1 MGTPS
6 RRGSKTSRSL
16 GPGNRPYVAQ
26 PALRGREEPSMFLFD
41 EGTQD
46 TMPARIIVLGVG
58 GGGCNAIKTM
68 IASGLGQVEFVV
80 ANTDL
85 QVLRSS
91 PAATKVQLG
100 ARLTK
105 WLGAGANPQIG
116 KDAALE
122 DAERLREVLSGADM
136 VFITAGMGGGTGT
149 GAAPVIAGLAK
160 ELGALTV
167 AVVTKPFAF
176 EGARRQKQAEEG
188 VRELKTACDTLLVIP
203 NQRLLSVVEKG
214 PPLTR
219 AFGVADDIL
228 RQAVQGIADVITVPG
243 LVNVDFADVRAIMT
257 HMGRAVMGM
266 GRARGEHR
274 AVEAAQRAI
283 ASPLLEDGSI
293 QGARGVLINI
303 TGGPDLSLHEVT
315 EASSIVQEAADP
327 DANIIFG
334 SVINDQLE
342 EDVLVTVI
350 ATGFDGPSDERAR
363 PVAVPAPLPAFG
375 AALGLTPSRGA
386 SHETPSSLRKPPG
399 KSRDGLTEEEWDV
412 PTFLRKQLD

>member
-1 MGTPS
+1 
-6 RRGSKTSRSL
+6 
-16 GPGNRPYVAQ
+16 
-26 PALRGREEPSMFLFD
+26 MFLFD

-46 TMPARIIVLGVG
+46 AMPARIIVLGVG
-58 GGGCNAIKTM
+58 GGGCNAIRTM

-105 WLGAGANPQIG
+105 GLGAGANPQIG

-136 VFITAGMGGGTGT
+136 VFITAGLGGGTGT

-176 EGARRQKQAEEG
+176 EGARRQRQAEEG

-214 PPLTR
+214 TPLTR

-363 PVAVPAPLPAFG
+363 PVAVPATLPAFG

-386 SHETPSSLRKPPG
+386 SHETPSSLRKPLG

>member
-1 MGTPS
+1 
-6 RRGSKTSRSL
+6 
-16 GPGNRPYVAQ
+16 
-26 PALRGREEPSMFLFD
+26 MFLFD
-41 EGTQD
+41 EETQD
-46 TMPARIIVLGVG
+46 TMPARIIVMGVG

-80 ANTDL
+80 ANTDR

-105 WLGAGANPQIG
+105 GLGAGANPQVG

-122 DAERLREVLSGADM
+122 DADRIREILAGADM
-136 VFITAGMGGGTGT
+136 VFITGGMGGGTGT
-149 GAAPVIAGLAK
+149 GAAPVIAALAK
-160 ELGALTV
+160 ESGALTV
-167 AVVTKPFAF
+167 AVVTKPFVF
-176 EGARRQKQAEEG
+176 EGARRMKQAEDG
-188 VRELKTACDTLLVIP
+188 VRELRAACDTLLVIP

-214 PPLTR
+214 TPLTR
-219 AFGVADDIL
+219 AFAVADDIL

-266 GRARGEHR
+266 GRAKGEHR

-303 TGGPDLSLHEVT
+303 SGGPDLSLHEVT
-315 EASSIVQEAADP
+315 EASSIIQEAADP
-327 DANIIFG
+327 EANIIFG
-334 SVINDQLE
+334 SVVNDHLE
-342 EDVLVTVI
+342 DEVMVTVI
-350 ATGFDGPSDERAR
+350 ATGFDAPAEVRPR
-363 PVAVPAPLPAFG
+363 PVSDVASMAALSVPLASRLAHEPLPPLRRS
-375 AALGLTPSRGA
+375 AL
-386 SHETPSSLRKPPG
+386 

>member
-1 MGTPS
+1 
-6 RRGSKTSRSL
+6 
-16 GPGNRPYVAQ
+16 
-26 PALRGREEPSMFLFD
+26 MFLFD

-46 TMPARIIVLGVG
+46 AMPARIIVLGVG
-58 GGGCNAIKTM
+58 GGGCNAIRTM

-105 WLGAGANPQIG
+105 GLGAGANPQIG

-214 PPLTR
+214 TPLTR

-350 ATGFDGPSDERAR
+350 ATGFAGPSDERAR
-363 PVAVPAPLPAFG
+363 PVAVPATLPAFG
-375 AALGLTPSRGA
+375 ATLGLTPSRGT
-386 SHETPSSLRKPPG
+386 SHETPSSLRKPPV

>member
-1 MGTPS
+1 
-6 RRGSKTSRSL
+6 
-16 GPGNRPYVAQ
+16 
-26 PALRGREEPSMFLFD
+26 MFLFD
-41 EGTQD
+41 EETQG
-46 TMPARIIVLGVG
+46 TMPARIIVMGVG
-58 GGGCNAIKTM
+58 GGGCNAIATM
-68 IASGLGQVEFVV
+68 ITSGLGQVEFVV

-91 PAATKVQLG
+91 PASTKIQLG

-105 WLGAGANPQIG
+105 GLGAGANPQVG
-116 KDAALE
+116 RDAALE
-122 DAERLREVLSGADM
+122 DADRIREVLAGADM
-136 VFITAGMGGGTGT
+136 VFITAGLGGGTGT
-149 GAAPVIAGLAK
+149 GAAPVIAGIAK
-160 ELGALTV
+160 ETGALTV
-167 AVVTKPFAF
+167 AVVTKPFTF
-176 EGARRQKQAEEG
+176 EGARRMRQADEG
-188 VRELKTACDTLLVIP
+188 VRELRTACDTMLVIP

-214 PPLTR
+214 TPLTR
-219 AFGVADDIL
+219 AFAVADDIL
-228 RQAVQGIADVITVPG
+228 RQAVQGIAEVITVPG

-266 GRARGEHR
+266 GRARGEQR

-315 EASSIVQEAADP
+315 EASSIIQEAADP

-334 SVINDQLE
+334 SVVNDELA

-350 ATGFDGPSDERAR
+350 ATGFDAPLDAPAR
-363 PVAVPAPLPAFG
+363 SGSETATRQPAPVVVPVASMSTRSLFLDA
-375 AALGLTPSRGA
+375 
-386 SHETPSSLRKPPG
+386 ETPPRKTKSV

>member
-1 MGTPS
+1 
-6 RRGSKTSRSL
+6 
-16 GPGNRPYVAQ
+16 
-26 PALRGREEPSMFLFD
+26 MFLFD
-41 EGTQD
+41 EGTQEV
-46 TMPARIIVLGVG
+46 MPARIIVMGVG
-58 GGGCNAIKTM
+58 GGGCNAVGTM
-68 IASGLGQVEFVV
+68 ITGGLGQVEFVV

-91 PAATKVQLG
+91 AAGSKIQLG

-105 WLGAGANPQIG
+105 GLGAGANPQIG
-116 KDAALE
+116 RDAAVE
-122 DAERLREVLSGADM
+122 DSERIREVLSGADM

-149 GAAPVIAGLAK
+149 GAAPVIAGIAK

-167 AVVTKPFAF
+167 AVVTKPFTF
-176 EGARRQKQAEEG
+176 EGARRMRQADEG
-188 VRELKTACDTLLVIP
+188 VRELRSACDTLLVIP

-214 PPLTR
+214 TPLTR

-228 RQAVQGIADVITVPG
+228 RQAVQGIAEVITVPG

-315 EASSIVQEAADP
+315 EASSIIQEAADP

-334 SVINDQLE
+334 SVVNDQLA
-342 EDVLVTVI
+342 EDILVTVI
-350 ATGFDGPSDERAR
+350 ATGFDLPPQAPG
-363 PVAVPAPLPAFG
+363 AVRSANEGALHAPTPAPVVSTSHRTLSLEALP
-375 AALGLTPSRGA
+375 P
-386 SHETPSSLRKPPG
+386 LRKPSG

>member
-1 MGTPS
+1 
-6 RRGSKTSRSL
+6 
-16 GPGNRPYVAQ
+16 
-26 PALRGREEPSMFLFD
+26 MFLFD
-41 EGTQD
+41 EDAQEG
-46 TMPARIIVLGVG
+46 MPARIIVMGVG

-85 QVLRSS
+85 QVLRAS
-91 PAATKVQLG
+91 PAATKIQLG

-105 WLGAGANPQIG
+105 GLGAGANPQIG

-122 DAERLREVLSGADM
+122 DSDRIREVLAGADM

-149 GAAPVIAGLAK
+149 GAAPIIAGIAK
-160 ELGALTV
+160 ETGALTV
-167 AVVTKPFAF
+167 AVVTKPFEF
-176 EGARRQKQAEEG
+176 EGRRRMKQAEEG
-188 VRELKTACDTLLVIP
+188 IEHLKGTSDTLLVIP

-214 PPLTR
+214 TPLTR
-219 AFGVADDIL
+219 AFAVADDIL
-228 RQAVQGIADVITVPG
+228 RQAVQGIADVITMPG

-266 GRARGEHR
+266 GRASGERR

-293 QGARGVLINI
+293 EGARGVLINI
-303 TGGPDLSLHEVT
+303 SGNSTLSLHEVT
-315 EASSIVQEAADP
+315 EASSIIQEAADP

-334 SVINDQLE
+334 SVIDDRLDE
-342 EDVLVTVI
+342 EVQVTVI
-350 ATGFDGPSDERAR
+350 ATGFDTPREARVGSSLSDTTG
-363 PVAVPAPLPAFG
+363 VLTLKAPLTMAS
-375 AALGLTPSRGA
+375 PSRSSAA
-386 SHETPSSLRKPPG
+386 SASSAPPSVRTRAPL
-399 KSRDGLTEEEWDV
+399 KSRDGLTEDEWDV

>member
-1 MGTPS
+1 
-6 RRGSKTSRSL
+6 
-16 GPGNRPYVAQ
+16 
-26 PALRGREEPSMFLFD
+26 MFLFD
-41 EGTQD
+41 EQTQEA
-46 TMPARIIVLGVG
+46 MPARIIVMGVG
-58 GGGCNAIKTM
+58 GGGCNAIATM

-91 PAATKVQLG
+91 PAGTKIQLG

-105 WLGAGANPQIG
+105 GLGAGANPQVG
-116 KDAALE
+116 HDAALE
-122 DAERLREVLSGADM
+122 DADRIREVLAGADM
-136 VFITAGMGGGTGT
+136 VFITAGLGGGTGT
-149 GAAPVIAGLAK
+149 GAAPVIAGIAK
-160 ELGALTV
+160 ETGALTV
-167 AVVTKPFAF
+167 AVVTKPFTF
-176 EGARRQKQAEEG
+176 EGARRMRQADDG
-188 VRELKTACDTLLVIP
+188 VRELRTACDTMLVIP

-214 PPLTR
+214 TPLTR
-219 AFGVADDIL
+219 AFAVADDIL
-228 RQAVQGIADVITVPG
+228 RQAVQGIAEVITVPG

-266 GRARGEHR
+266 GRARGEQR

-315 EASSIVQEAADP
+315 EASSIIQEAADP

-334 SVINDQLE
+334 SVVNDQLAD
-342 EDVLVTVI
+342 DVLVTVI
-350 ATGFDGPSDERAR
+350 ATGFDLPTEALVRSLSDAPAR
-363 PVAVPAPLPAFG
+363 QSAPAAVPVASTSTRSLFMDVAPPTKKPANV
-375 AALGLTPSRGA
+375 
-386 SHETPSSLRKPPG
+386 

>member
-1 MGTPS
+1 
-6 RRGSKTSRSL
+6 
-16 GPGNRPYVAQ
+16 
-26 PALRGREEPSMFLFD
+26 MFLFD
-41 EGTQD
+41 ETTED
-46 TMPARIIVLGVG
+46 TMPARIIVMGVG
-58 GGGCNAIKTM
+58 GGGCNAIRTM

-85 QVLRSS
+85 QVLKSS

-105 WLGAGANPQIG
+105 GLGAGANPQVG

-122 DAERLREVLSGADM
+122 DSDRIREILAGADM
-136 VFITAGMGGGTGT
+136 VFITGGMGGGTGT

-160 ELGALTV
+160 EAGALTV
-167 AVVTKPFAF
+167 AVVTKPFLF
-176 EGARRQKQAEEG
+176 EGARRMKQAEEG
-188 VRELKTACDTLLVIP
+188 VRELRSACDTLLVIP

-214 PPLTR
+214 TPLTR
-219 AFGVADDIL
+219 AFAVADDIL

-266 GRARGEHR
+266 GRAKGEHR

-303 TGGPDLSLHEVT
+303 SGGPDLSLHEVT
-315 EASSIVQEAADP
+315 EASSIIQEAADP
-327 DANIIFG
+327 EANIIFG
-334 SVINDQLE
+334 SVVNDQLNE
-342 EDVLVTVI
+342 EVLVTVI
-350 ATGFDGPSDERAR
+350 ATGFDMPAEGRAVVEAAPR
-363 PVAVPAPLPAFG
+363 ASLAAPAP
-375 AALGLTPSRGA
+375 SRA
-386 SHETPSSLRKPPG
+386 VSHEPFVGFRKSSIVT
-399 KSRDGLTEEEWDV
+399 SRDGLSEEEWDV

>member
-1 MGTPS
+1 
-6 RRGSKTSRSL
+6 
-16 GPGNRPYVAQ
+16 
-26 PALRGREEPSMFLFD
+26 MFLFD
-41 EGTQD
+41 DETQER
-46 TMPARIIVLGVG
+46 MPARIIVMGVG
-58 GGGCNAIKTM
+58 GGGCNAVSTM
-68 IASGLGQVEFVV
+68 ISGGLGQVEFVV

-91 PAATKVQLG
+91 AAATKVQLG
-100 ARLTK
+100 SRLTK
-105 WLGAGANPQIG
+105 GLGAGANPQIG
-116 KDAALE
+116 RDAALE
-122 DAERLREVLSGADM
+122 DTERIREIISGADM

-149 GAAPVIAGLAK
+149 GAAPVIAGIAK
-160 ELGALTV
+160 ETGALTV

-176 EGARRQKQAEEG
+176 EGQRRMRQADDG
-188 VRELKTACDTLLVIP
+188 VRELRSACDTMLVIP

-214 PPLTR
+214 TPLTR
-219 AFGVADDIL
+219 AFAVADDIL
-228 RQAVQGIADVITVPG
+228 RQAVQGISEVITVPG

-315 EASSIVQEAADP
+315 EASSIIQEAADP

-334 SVINDQLE
+334 SVVNEQMT
-342 EDVLVTVI
+342 EDILVTVI
-350 ATGFDGPSDERAR
+350 ATGFDAPM
-363 PVAVPAPLPAFG
+363 PAPTG
-375 AALGLTPSRGA
+375 ARQSGDGVVLASPSAPIVAATSRTLSIEA
-386 SHETPSSLRKPPG
+386 IPPMRKSNG
-399 KSRDGLTEEEWDV
+399 VKSRDGLDV

>member
-1 MGTPS
+1 MG
-6 RRGSKTSRSL
+6 RGDDRKE
-16 GPGNRPYVAQ
+16 GA
-26 PALRGREEPSMFLFD
+26 SMFLFD
-41 EGTQD
+41 EDKQE
-46 TMPARIIVLGVG
+46 TMPARIIVMGVG
-58 GGGCNAIKTM
+58 GGGCNAISTM
-68 IASGLGQVEFVV
+68 IAGGLGQVEFAV

-91 PAATKVQLG
+91 AASGKIQLG

-105 WLGAGANPQIG
+105 GLGAGANPQIG
-116 KDAALE
+116 RDAAIE
-122 DAERLREVLSGADM
+122 DSERIREVLSGADM

-149 GAAPVIAGLAK
+149 GAAPVIAGIAK

-167 AVVTKPFAF
+167 AVVTKPFTF
-176 EGARRQKQAEEG
+176 EGARRMRQAEDG
-188 VRELKTACDTLLVIP
+188 VRELRNSCDTLLVIP

-214 PPLTR
+214 TPLTR

-228 RQAVQGIADVITVPG
+228 RQAVQGIAEVITVPG
-243 LVNVDFADVRAIMT
+243 LVNVDFADVKAIMT

-315 EASSIVQEAADP
+315 EASSIIQEAADP

-334 SVINDQLE
+334 SVINE
-342 EDVLVTVI
+342 HMSEDILVTVI
-350 ATGFDGPSDERAR
+350 ATGFDTPPQGSASSRQAAEAPTLGSMA
-363 PVAVPAPLPAFG
+363 PGVAQSVRT
-375 AALGLTPSRGA
+375 LTLDA
-386 SHETPSSLRKPPG
+386 TPPLRKSSG
-399 KSRDGLTEEEWDV
+399 VKSRDGLTEEEWDV

>member
-1 MGTPS
+1 
-6 RRGSKTSRSL
+6 
-16 GPGNRPYVAQ
+16 
-26 PALRGREEPSMFLFD
+26 MFLFD

-46 TMPARIIVLGVG
+46 AMPARIIVLGVG

-105 WLGAGANPQIG
+105 GLGAGANPQIG

-214 PPLTR
+214 TPLTR

-327 DANIIFG
+327 EANIIFG

-363 PVAVPAPLPAFG
+363 PVAVPATLPAFG
-375 AALGLTPSRGA
+375 AVLGLTPSRGA
-386 SHETPSSLRKPPG
+386 SHETPSLLRKPPG

>member
-1 MGTPS
+1 
-6 RRGSKTSRSL
+6 
-16 GPGNRPYVAQ
+16 
-26 PALRGREEPSMFLFD
+26 MFLFD
-41 EGTQD
+41 EEAKD
-46 TMPARIIVLGVG
+46 AMPARIIVMGVG
-58 GGGCNAIKTM
+58 GGGCNAIATM
-68 IASGLGQVEFVV
+68 ITGGLGQVEFVV

-91 PAATKVQLG
+91 SASTKMQLG

-105 WLGAGANPQIG
+105 GLGAGANPQVG
-116 KDAALE
+116 RDAALE
-122 DAERLREVLSGADM
+122 DADRIREVLAGADM
-136 VFITAGMGGGTGT
+136 VFITAGLGGGTGT
-149 GAAPVIAGLAK
+149 GAAPVIAGIAK
-160 ELGALTV
+160 ETGALTV
-167 AVVTKPFAF
+167 AVVTKPFTF
-176 EGARRQKQAEEG
+176 EGARRMRQADEG
-188 VRELKTACDTLLVIP
+188 VRELRTACDTMLVIP

-214 PPLTR
+214 TPLTR
-219 AFGVADDIL
+219 AFAVADDIL
-228 RQAVQGIADVITVPG
+228 RQAVQGIAEVITVPG

-266 GRARGEHR
+266 GRARGEQR

-315 EASSIVQEAADP
+315 EASSIIQEAADP

-334 SVINDQLE
+334 SVVNDQLAD
-342 EDVLVTVI
+342 DVLVTVI
-350 ATGFDGPSDERAR
+350 ATGFDTPADAPARTASDASVRQPA
-363 PVAVPAPLPAFG
+363 PVAVPV
-375 AALGLTPSRGA
+375 A
-386 SHETPSSLRKPPG
+386 SMSTRSLFLDADIPPRKTKSV

>member
-1 MGTPS
+1 
-6 RRGSKTSRSL
+6 
-16 GPGNRPYVAQ
+16 
-26 PALRGREEPSMFLFD
+26 
-41 EGTQD
+41 
-46 TMPARIIVLGVG
+46 
-58 GGGCNAIKTM
+58 
-68 IASGLGQVEFVV
+68 
-80 ANTDL
+80 
-85 QVLRSS
+85 
-91 PAATKVQLG
+91 
-100 ARLTK
+100 
-105 WLGAGANPQIG
+105 
-116 KDAALE
+116 
-122 DAERLREVLSGADM
+122 
-136 VFITAGMGGGTGT
+136 
-149 GAAPVIAGLAK
+149 
-160 ELGALTV
+160 
-167 AVVTKPFAF
+167 
-176 EGARRQKQAEEG
+176 
-188 VRELKTACDTLLVIP
+188 LLVIP

-214 PPLTR
+214 TPLTR

-303 TGGPDLSLHEVT
+303 TGGPNLSLHEVT

-350 ATGFDGPSDERAR
+350 ATGFDGPSDERVR
-363 PVAVPAPLPAFG
+363 PVAVPATRPAFG

-386 SHETPSSLRKPPG
+386 SHETPASLRKPPG

>member
-1 MGTPS
+1 
-6 RRGSKTSRSL
+6 
-16 GPGNRPYVAQ
+16 
-26 PALRGREEPSMFLFD
+26 MFLFD

-46 TMPARIIVLGVG
+46 AIPARIIVLGVG

-105 WLGAGANPQIG
+105 GLGAGANPQIG

-214 PPLTR
+214 TPLTR

-363 PVAVPAPLPAFG
+363 PVAVPATLPAFG
-375 AALGLTPSRGA
+375 AAFGLTPSRGA

>member
-1 MGTPS
+1 
-6 RRGSKTSRSL
+6 
-16 GPGNRPYVAQ
+16 
-26 PALRGREEPSMFLFD
+26 MFLFD
-41 EGTQD
+41 ENSQETV
-46 TMPARIIVLGVG
+46 PARIIVMGVG
-58 GGGCNAIKTM
+58 GGGCNAIATM
-68 IASGLGQVEFVV
+68 IASGLRQVEFVV

-91 PAATKVQLG
+91 PASTKVQLG

-105 WLGAGANPQIG
+105 GLGAGANPHVG
-116 KDAALE
+116 RDAALE
-122 DAERLREVLSGADM
+122 DADRIREILAGADM
-136 VFITAGMGGGTGT
+136 VFITAGLGGGTGT
-149 GAAPVIAGLAK
+149 GAAPVIAGIAK
-160 ELGALTV
+160 ETGALTV
-167 AVVTKPFAF
+167 AVVTKPFTF
-176 EGARRQKQAEEG
+176 EGARRMRQADDG
-188 VRELKTACDTLLVIP
+188 VRELRTACDTMLVIP

-214 PPLTR
+214 TPLTR
-219 AFGVADDIL
+219 AFAVADDIL
-228 RQAVQGIADVITVPG
+228 RQAVQGIAEVITVPG

-266 GRARGEHR
+266 GRARGEQR

-315 EASSIVQEAADP
+315 EASSIIQEAADP

-334 SVINDQLE
+334 SVVNDQLAD
-342 EDVLVTVI
+342 DVLVTVI
-350 ATGFDGPSDERAR
+350 ATGFDLPAEA
-363 PVAVPAPLPAFG
+363 PVRLVSESVVRQTAAAAVPA
-375 AALGLTPSRGA
+375 A
-386 SHETPSSLRKPPG
+386 STRSLFMDVAPPTKKTASI

>member
-1 MGTPS
+1 
-6 RRGSKTSRSL
+6 
-16 GPGNRPYVAQ
+16 
-26 PALRGREEPSMFLFD
+26 MFLFD

-46 TMPARIIVLGVG
+46 AIPARIIVLGVG

-105 WLGAGANPQIG
+105 GLGAGANPQIG

-136 VFITAGMGGGTGT
+136 VFITAGLGGGTGT

-214 PPLTR
+214 TPLTR

-363 PVAVPAPLPAFG
+363 PVAVPATLPAFG

-386 SHETPSSLRKPPG
+386 SHETPSSLRKPRG

>member
-1 MGTPS
+1 
-6 RRGSKTSRSL
+6 
-16 GPGNRPYVAQ
+16 
-26 PALRGREEPSMFLFD
+26 MFLFD
-41 EGTQD
+41 EDKQETV
-46 TMPARIIVLGVG
+46 PARIIVMGIG
-58 GGGCNAIKTM
+58 GGGCNAISTM
-68 IASGLGQVEFVV
+68 IAGGLGQVEFAV

-91 PAATKVQLG
+91 AAGAKIQLG

-105 WLGAGANPQIG
+105 GLGAGANPQIG
-116 KDAALE
+116 RDAAIE
-122 DAERLREVLSGADM
+122 DSERIREVLSGADM

-149 GAAPVIAGLAK
+149 GAAPVIAGIAK

-167 AVVTKPFAF
+167 AVVTKPFTF
-176 EGARRQKQAEEG
+176 EGARRMRQAEDG
-188 VRELKTACDTLLVIP
+188 VRELRNSCDTLLVIP

-214 PPLTR
+214 TPLTR

-228 RQAVQGIADVITVPG
+228 RQAVQGIAEVITVPG

-274 AVEAAQRAI
+274 AMEAAQRAI

-315 EASSIVQEAADP
+315 EASSIIQEAADP

-334 SVINDQLE
+334 SVINEQMS
-342 EDVLVTVI
+342 EDILVTVI
-350 ATGFDGPSDERAR
+350 ATGFDAPAQGPAGSRQAVEAPSHGSTTPGVAP
-363 PVAVPAPLPAFG
+363 PVRT
-375 AALGLTPSRGA
+375 LTIEA
-386 SHETPSSLRKPPG
+386 TPPLRKPSG
-399 KSRDGLTEEEWDV
+399 VKSRDGLTEEEWDV

>member
-1 MGTPS
+1 
-6 RRGSKTSRSL
+6 
-16 GPGNRPYVAQ
+16 
-26 PALRGREEPSMFLFD
+26 MFLFD

-105 WLGAGANPQIG
+105 GLGAGANPQIG

-214 PPLTR
+214 TPLTR

-363 PVAVPAPLPAFG
+363 PVAVPATLPAFG

-386 SHETPSSLRKPPG
+386 LHETPSSLRKPPG

>member
-1 MGTPS
+1 
-6 RRGSKTSRSL
+6 
-16 GPGNRPYVAQ
+16 
-26 PALRGREEPSMFLFD
+26 MFLFD

-46 TMPARIIVLGVG
+46 AMPARIIVLGVG

-105 WLGAGANPQIG
+105 GLGAGANPQIG

-122 DAERLREVLSGADM
+122 DVERLREVLSGADM

-149 GAAPVIAGLAK
+149 GAAPVIAGLAR

-214 PPLTR
+214 TPLTR

-350 ATGFDGPSDERAR
+350 ATGFGEPSDERAR
-363 PVAVPAPLPAFG
+363 PVAVPSSLPAFG

-386 SHETPSSLRKPPG
+386 SRETPSSLRKPAG

>member
-1 MGTPS
+1 
-6 RRGSKTSRSL
+6 
-16 GPGNRPYVAQ
+16 
-26 PALRGREEPSMFLFD
+26 MFLFD

-46 TMPARIIVLGVG
+46 AIPARIIVLGVG

-105 WLGAGANPQIG
+105 GLGAGANPQIG

-122 DAERLREVLSGADM
+122 DVERLREVLSGADM

-214 PPLTR
+214 TPLTR

-303 TGGPDLSLHEVT
+303 TGGPNLSLHEVT

-363 PVAVPAPLPAFG
+363 PVAVPATRPAFG

-386 SHETPSSLRKPPG
+386 SHETPASLRKPPG

>member
-1 MGTPS
+1 
-6 RRGSKTSRSL
+6 
-16 GPGNRPYVAQ
+16 
-26 PALRGREEPSMFLFD
+26 MFLFD

-105 WLGAGANPQIG
+105 GLGAGANPQIG

-214 PPLTR
+214 TPLTR

-342 EDVLVTVI
+342 DDVLVTVI

-363 PVAVPAPLPAFG
+363 PVAVPATLPAFG

>member
-1 MGTPS
+1 
-6 RRGSKTSRSL
+6 
-16 GPGNRPYVAQ
+16 
-26 PALRGREEPSMFLFD
+26 MFLFD

-46 TMPARIIVLGVG
+46 AIPARIIVLGVG

-105 WLGAGANPQIG
+105 GLGAGANPQIG

-214 PPLTR
+214 TPLTR

-334 SVINDQLE
+334 SVINDHLE

-363 PVAVPAPLPAFG
+363 PVAVPATLPAFG
-375 AALGLTPSRGA
+375 AALGLAPSRGA

>member
-1 MGTPS
+1 
-6 RRGSKTSRSL
+6 
-16 GPGNRPYVAQ
+16 
-26 PALRGREEPSMFLFD
+26 MFLFD
-41 EGTQD
+41 EQTQEA
-46 TMPARIIVLGVG
+46 MPARIIVMGVG
-58 GGGCNAIKTM
+58 GGGCNAIATM
-68 IASGLGQVEFVV
+68 IASGLGQVEFSV

-91 PAATKVQLG
+91 PAGTKIQLG

-105 WLGAGANPQIG
+105 GLGAGANPQVG
-116 KDAALE
+116 RDAALE
-122 DAERLREVLSGADM
+122 DADRIREVLAGADM
-136 VFITAGMGGGTGT
+136 VFITAGLGGGTGT
-149 GAAPVIAGLAK
+149 GAAPVIAGIAK
-160 ELGALTV
+160 ETGALTV
-167 AVVTKPFAF
+167 AVVTKPFTF
-176 EGARRQKQAEEG
+176 EGARRMRQADDG
-188 VRELKTACDTLLVIP
+188 VRELRTACDTMLVIP

-214 PPLTR
+214 TPLTR
-219 AFGVADDIL
+219 AFAVADDIL
-228 RQAVQGIADVITVPG
+228 RQAVQGIAEVITVPG

-266 GRARGEHR
+266 GRARGEQR

-315 EASSIVQEAADP
+315 EASSIIQEAADP

-334 SVINDQLE
+334 SVVNDQLAD
-342 EDVLVTVI
+342 DVLVTVI
-350 ATGFDGPSDERAR
+350 ATGFDLPTEAPVRSLSDGPVRQPG
-363 PVAVPAPLPAFG
+363 PVAVPVVSTSTRSLFMDVAPP
-375 AALGLTPSRGA
+375 TKKTSNV
-386 SHETPSSLRKPPG
+386 

>member
-1 MGTPS
+1 
-6 RRGSKTSRSL
+6 
-16 GPGNRPYVAQ
+16 
-26 PALRGREEPSMFLFD
+26 MFLFD

-46 TMPARIIVLGVG
+46 AMPARIIVLGVG

-105 WLGAGANPQIG
+105 GLGAGANPQIG

-214 PPLTR
+214 TPLTR

-350 ATGFDGPSDERAR
+350 ATGFDGPSDEHAR
-363 PVAVPAPLPAFG
+363 PVAVPATLPAFG
-375 AALGLTPSRGA
+375 AAFGLTPSRGA

>member
-1 MGTPS
+1 
-6 RRGSKTSRSL
+6 
-16 GPGNRPYVAQ
+16 
-26 PALRGREEPSMFLFD
+26 MFLFD
-41 EGTQD
+41 EETQG
-46 TMPARIIVLGVG
+46 TMPARIIVMGIG
-58 GGGCNAIKTM
+58 GGGCNAIATM
-68 IASGLGQVEFVV
+68 ITGGLGQVEFVV

-91 PAATKVQLG
+91 PASTKIQLG

-105 WLGAGANPQIG
+105 GLGAGANPQVG
-116 KDAALE
+116 RDAALE
-122 DAERLREVLSGADM
+122 DADRIREVLAGADM
-136 VFITAGMGGGTGT
+136 VFITAGLGGGTGT
-149 GAAPVIAGLAK
+149 GAAPVIAGIAR
-160 ELGALTV
+160 ETGALTV
-167 AVVTKPFAF
+167 AVVTKPFTF
-176 EGARRQKQAEEG
+176 EGARRMRQADEG
-188 VRELKTACDTLLVIP
+188 VRELRTACDTMLVIP

-214 PPLTR
+214 TPLTR
-219 AFGVADDIL
+219 AFAVADDIL
-228 RQAVQGIADVITVPG
+228 RQAVQGIAEVITVPG

-266 GRARGEHR
+266 GRARGEQR

-303 TGGPDLSLHEVT
+303 TGGPDLSLHEIT
-315 EASSIVQEAADP
+315 EASSIIQEAADP

-334 SVINDQLE
+334 SVVNDQLA

-350 ATGFDGPSDERAR
+350 ATGFDMPADAPAR
-363 PVAVPAPLPAFG
+363 IANDPAMRQSAPPVPVAAMTTRSLFLDAEAPP
-375 AALGLTPSRGA
+375 
-386 SHETPSSLRKPPG
+386 RKAKSV

>member
-1 MGTPS
+1 
-6 RRGSKTSRSL
+6 
-16 GPGNRPYVAQ
+16 
-26 PALRGREEPSMFLFD
+26 MFLFD

-46 TMPARIIVLGVG
+46 AIPARIIVLGVG

-105 WLGAGANPQIG
+105 GLGAGANPQIG

-136 VFITAGMGGGTGT
+136 VFITAGLGGGTGT

-176 EGARRQKQAEEG
+176 EGARRQRQAEEG

-214 PPLTR
+214 TPLTR

-363 PVAVPAPLPAFG
+363 PVAVPAALPAFG
-375 AALGLTPSRGA
+375 AAFGLTPSRGA
-386 SHETPSSLRKPPG
+386 SHETPSSLRRPPG

>member
-1 MGTPS
+1 
-6 RRGSKTSRSL
+6 
-16 GPGNRPYVAQ
+16 
-26 PALRGREEPSMFLFD
+26 MFLFD

-46 TMPARIIVLGVG
+46 AMPARIIVLGVG

-105 WLGAGANPQIG
+105 GLGAGANPQIG

-214 PPLTR
+214 TPLTR

-350 ATGFDGPSDERAR
+350 ATGFDGPSDEHAR
-363 PVAVPAPLPAFG
+363 PVAVPATLPAFG
-375 AALGLTPSRGA
+375 AAFGLTPSRGA
-386 SHETPSSLRKPPG
+386 SHETPSLLRKPPG